1 MTLVLEKDTDVFR
14 RFMGPHGSQM
24 ENAALQG
31 GRVTDYTLSV
41 VSGKDLLL

>member
-1 MTLVLEKDTDVFR
+1 MAPVLEKGTDIFR
-14 RFMGPHGSQM
+14 RFMDPHGSQM
-24 ENAALQG
+24 ENATLQG